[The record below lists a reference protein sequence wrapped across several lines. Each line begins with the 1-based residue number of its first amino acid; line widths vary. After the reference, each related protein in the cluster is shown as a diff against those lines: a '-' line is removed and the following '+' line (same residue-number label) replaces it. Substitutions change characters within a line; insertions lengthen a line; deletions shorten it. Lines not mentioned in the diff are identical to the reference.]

1 MTKAL
6 LAGVL
11 LYLTVL
17 LPVHSQKS
25 PIKFGDIPL
34 EDLKMKLYDKDSSAA
49 AVVLVDY
56 GEAYL
61 QISMNNVTLNF
72 ERHVRIK
79 ILNKEGLKW
88 ADVAVQLYRSTTAEE
103 KISTLK
109 AATYNLENGK
119 LIQSSMSKDAVFREK
134 FNNYKNVQ
142 KFSLPNVK
150 EGSVIEYSYT
160 VVSEFYSEFPN
171 WQFQYTIPVRW
182 SEYWAVIPEFF
193 VYEKYMQGYVPV
205 TSYETKP
212 KDKTDYEATGHRWV
226 SKDVPAFKEE
236 PYMTS
241 EADYVSKIN
250 FALSYTQFAN
260 QPINEIM
267 GSWLTLNNG
276 LLENERLW

>member
-11 LYLTVL
+11 LYLTAM
-17 LPVHSQKS
+17 LPVYSQKS
-25 PIKFGDIPL
+25 PIKFGEIPM
-34 EDLKMKLYDKDSSAA
+34 EDLKMNSYDKDSSAA

-88 ADVAVQLYRSTTAEE
+88 ADVAVQLYRSGSAEE
-103 KISTLK
+103 KIGSVK

-119 LIQSSMSKDAVFREK
+119 LVASAMSKDAVFKEK

-150 EGSVIEYSYT
+150 SLSVKSI
-160 VVSEFYSEFPN
+160 V
-171 WQFQYTIPVRW
+171 
-182 SEYWAVIPEFF
+182 
-193 VYEKYMQGYVPV
+193 K
-205 TSYETKP
+205 
-212 KDKTDYEATGHRWV
+212 
-226 SKDVPAFKEE
+226 
-236 PYMTS
+236 
-241 EADYVSKIN
+241 
-250 FALSYTQFAN
+250 
-260 QPINEIM
+260 
-267 GSWLTLNNG
+267 
-276 LLENERLW
+276 